1 MSSRK
6 ILAVAACGTLLAGGA
21 GVAIAAVSNDDRSTI
36 ERLKVDRSKVER
48 AILDDAA
55 KRLNVTPEKL
65 RDALAAAQDAQLDK
79 PSRTASSRR
88 SSPTPSRRGASGPG
102 TCSVAR
108 RSPVRR
114 RVPGR
119 GRSVPG
125 HGPRPGPGFP
135 GHGRAFG
142 GLRRGFGAAG
152 LDLAKALGITREQL
166 GEQLR
171 AGKSIADIAKA
182 QGKSLSDV
190 RTALKAAAK
199 AKLDKAV
206 EDGKLTKQQADR
218 LRARIN
224 EGIDHVGTAPAFPR
238 MRRHEFP
245 FEPTP

>member
-6 ILAVAACGTLLAGGA
+6 ILAVAACGTLLACGA
-21 GVAIAAVSNDDRSTI
+21 GVAIAAVSKDDASN
-36 ERLKVDRSKVER
+36 VEG

-79 PSRTASSRR
+79 AVKDGKLTQELAD
-88 SSPTPSRRGASGPG
+88 TIK
-102 TCSVAR
+102 AR
-108 RSPVRR
+108 RKQSGHVLGGPPFAGPP
-114 RVPGR
+114 PGAGPR
-119 GRSVPG
+119 AFGPG
-125 HGPRPGPGFP
+125 HGPLPGPGFP
-135 GHGRAFG
+135 GHGRALG
-142 GLRRGFGAAG
+142 DLRRGFGAAG
-152 LDLAKALGITREQL
+152 LDLAKALGVTREQL

-190 RTALKAAAK
+190 RTALKAVAK

-224 EGIDHVGTAPAFPR
+224 DRIDRAGTEPAFPR
-238 MRRHEFP
+238 MRRHAFP